1 MKLLAILLFSLSS
14 FSSAA
19 TITFPSTG
27 IQNAGGF
34 KFLEWQGYRFDVPNY
49 GSLLLNNGGLWSGNA
64 FGVADP
70 IRITRID
77 GGLFSLSS
85 FNLTSHAAFACG
97 GGFCGVDSIS
107 VEGSRTGLYANF
119 FDSGYSGDTADYSV
133 DPELFANLQYASI
146 YTPDSFRIN
155 SINLSPASV
164 PLPGAV
170 WLFSVG
176 LVTFLFGKKHGT
188 R

>member
-1 MKLLAILLFSLSS
+1 MKLLALLLFT
-14 FSSAA
+14 FSTFVSAA

-27 IQNAGGF
+27 IQNSGGY
-34 KFLEWQGYRFDVPNY
+34 KFLEWQGYRFDTPSY

-77 GGLFSLSS
+77 GKLFNLTE

-97 GGFCGVDSIS
+97 GGFCGVDSIQ
-107 VEGSRTGLYANF
+107 VEGSKAGLF
-119 FDSGYSGDTADYSV
+119 VSFLDSGYSGDTATYSV
-133 DPELFANLQYASI
+133 NPDMFSNLAFVSI

-155 SINLSPASV
+155 SINLSTATV
-164 PLPGAV
+164 PLPGAI
-170 WLFSVG
+170 WLFTAG
-176 LVTFLFGKKHGT
+176 LFTVLMRKKHGNN
-188 R
+188 